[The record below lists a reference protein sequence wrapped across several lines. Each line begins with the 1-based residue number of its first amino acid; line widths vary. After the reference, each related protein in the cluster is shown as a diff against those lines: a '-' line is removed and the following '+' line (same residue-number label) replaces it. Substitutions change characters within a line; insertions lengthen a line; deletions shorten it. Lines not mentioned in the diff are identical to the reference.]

1 MSPEM
6 KTRRSLKKRAEIN
19 KVDCFGVVA
28 EFNPFHEGHAYFIDK
43 AREMTGCSICAAAMS
58 GDFTQRGEP
67 AIFDKWERAEAAV
80 EHGVDIVAEIPQVF
94 ACSSASFF
102 AKGGV
107 GVLAGLGICDCLAF
121 GSESGD
127 IEKLNECAGYLEEH
141 DEEINKAAADLAK
154 GGMSYPKAR
163 EAAAGSAGIIVPED
177 PNDILA
183 IEYLRQDLRG
193 MSAVAVKRHGTGHN
207 ETASVIRKEIE
218 DNDPDFFAGEQRRL
232 FDLISYRIIQEDADE
247 LERLASA
254 GGGLGYKLKKE
265 IRYVRSVEELIDR
278 VKSKV
283 YTRTRIQRLLTD
295 ILLGIHKSDLTEP
308 GYIRIL
314 AMSGRGAEA
323 LKTARKKDLCTLPV
337 ISNLTKESDMLNDS
351 QKNMISFDI
360 MAGDVYNI
368 IKHYDLYDHSDFVKS
383 PYIKA

>member
-1 MSPEM
+1 MRQE
-6 KTRRSLKKRAEIN
+6 TIIKKNRKKKAEIS

-67 AIFDKWERAEAAV
+67 AIFDKWERAKSAV

-94 ACSSASFF
+94 ACSSASYF

-107 GVLAGLGICDCLAF
+107 SVLAGLGICDCIAF

-127 IEKLNECAGYLEEH
+127 IESLKRCAVYLDEH
-141 DEEINKAAADLAK
+141 ENDIKAAAAELVKD
-154 GGMSYPKAR
+154 GVSYPKAR
-163 EAAAGSAGIIVPED
+163 EKAACSSDIDIPSD

-183 IEYLRQDLRG
+183 IEYLRQDLKS
-193 MSAVAVKRHGTGHN
+193 MKPVAVMRHGDGHN
-207 ETASVIRKEIE
+207 ETASALRKEIE
-218 DNDPDFFAGEQRRL
+218 MKDPVHFAEEQKRY
-232 FDLISYRIIQEDADE
+232 FDLVAYRILHETPEE
-247 LERLASA
+247 LESLLSA
-254 GGGLGYKLKKE
+254 GGGLGYKLVKE
-265 IRYVRSVEELIDR
+265 IRHAGSTEELIGR

-295 ILLGIHKSDLTEP
+295 ILLGIHPSDLTAP

-314 AMSGRGAEA
+314 ALSGRGAEA
-323 LKTARKKDLCTLPV
+323 LKEAQKSGLCTAPV
-337 ISNLTKESDMLNDS
+337 ISNLTKESDKLNDS
-351 QKNMISFDI
+351 QKNLISFDI

-368 IKHYDLYDHSDFVKS
+368 IKHYDLYDHSDFVKP